1 MKPASPTT
9 ATGHPPRPARIKT
22 TSRTRLYWS
31 STLLLAL
38 CIVSGGAAELVHF
51 EGNVEGTVVMLGYPM
66 YFLTILGACKV
77 AGGIVILAPRLPR
90 LKEWAYAGI
99 FFDVGGAA
107 ASHLLAH
114 DYGAGG
120 FHVWIN
126 AVLAALTLMSWA
138 LRPSSRR
145 IGAHVLSSPVT

>member
-1 MKPASPTT
+1 MRMIPRTT
-9 ATGHPPRPARIKT
+9 I
-22 TSRTRLYWS
+22 YWS
-31 STLLLAL
+31 STLLLAF
-38 CIVSGGAAELVHF
+38 CIISGGIAELLHF
-51 EGNVEGTVVMLGYPM
+51 KGNVEGTVVALGYPM

-77 AGGIVILAPRLPR
+77 AGGAVILAPRLPR

-120 FHVWIN
+120 FHVWVN
-126 AVLAALTLMSWA
+126 LVLAALTLASWA
-138 LRPSSRR
+138 LRPSSRA
-145 IGAHVLSSPVT
+145 IGANAPGSPVP